1 MLTVYPTGRSRGI
14 LRFEEG
20 EYPCALGRGG
30 TRGAKREGDGATPIG
45 TFFLR
50 QAFYRPDRL
59 APPASG
65 LLVRAL
71 TRGDGWC
78 DYPGH
83 SEYNRLIRLP
93 FGASHENLWRA
104 DNLYDG
110 NFPSLRHRR
119 FCAHRRLYRPGP
131 RNPDWIIAPAYAR
144 YGAARS
150 GARGSGS
157 LTGLPGSEHAG
168 ADAYMRGP
176 QRYRG
181 LEVGRHAH
189 A

>member
-1 MLTVYPTGRSRGI
+1 MLTVYPTERSRGI

-30 TRGAKREGDGATPIG
+30 ARGAKREGDGATPIG

-65 LLVRAL
+65 LPVRAL

-78 DYPGH
+78 DDPGH

-93 FGASHENLWRA
+93 FGASHENLWRG
-104 DNLYDG
+104 DNLYDVVVVVG
-110 NFPSLRHRR
+110 HNDDPPEPGLGSAIFLHCATADFAPTEGCVALARETLMGLLPRLSPDSALRV
-119 FCAHRRLYRPGP
+119 L
-131 RNPDWIIAPAYAR
+131 APEDQA
-144 YGAARS
+144 
-150 GARGSGS
+150 
-157 LTGLPGSEHAG
+157 P
-168 ADAYMRGP
+168 
-176 QRYRG
+176 
-181 LEVGRHAH
+181 
-189 A
+189 

>member
-1 MLTVYPTGRSRGI
+1 MLTVYPTARSRGI

-65 LLVRAL
+65 LSVRAL

-78 DYPGH
+78 DDPGH

-104 DNLYDG
+104 DNLYDVVVVVG
-110 NFPSLRHRR
+110 HNDDPPEPGLGSAIFLHCATADFAPTEGCIALARETLIGLLPRLMPDTALRV
-119 FCAHRRLYRPGP
+119 L
-131 RNPDWIIAPAYAR
+131 APEDQA
-144 YGAARS
+144 
-150 GARGSGS
+150 
-157 LTGLPGSEHAG
+157 P
-168 ADAYMRGP
+168 
-176 QRYRG
+176 
-181 LEVGRHAH
+181 
-189 A
+189 